1 MLPVWKQ
8 IFSISIWVHGR
19 PLTLSRRGK
28 CLQSTFPSTLRGIS
42 GAMCPDDAV
51 LATTVLFAQSC
62 GKREGGFHDFGN
74 TKGKHCWKNNTSVQ
88 QTRRCTAAHWKPFK
102 YMMAT
107 KRRVTALQSAA
118 WEGGYFYYD
127 FPSLAT
133 QSLKSGKM
141 LRDGWETKAGG
152 IPAGFAPDC
161 KPSWVKDVPFKHSC
175 HHIPELRNIQALGCK
190 GRKKTPFPGTPRALW
205 TCKPRLYSTDM
216 SIYWSP
222 GDFSAQVLCWTGL
235 P

>member
-28 CLQSTFPSTLRGIS
+28 CLQSTFPSTLRGVS

-127 FPSLAT
+127 FLWYWHFWTAWNREKCLGMAGKQRQVAFLLVLPQTANHLELKMFLSNTAAIT
-133 QSLKSGKM
+133 SQS
-141 LRDGWETKAGG
+141 
-152 IPAGFAPDC
+152 
-161 KPSWVKDVPFKHSC
+161 
-175 HHIPELRNIQALGCK
+175 
-190 GRKKTPFPGTPRALW
+190 
-205 TCKPRLYSTDM
+205 
-216 SIYWSP
+216 
-222 GDFSAQVLCWTGL
+222 
-235 P
+235 